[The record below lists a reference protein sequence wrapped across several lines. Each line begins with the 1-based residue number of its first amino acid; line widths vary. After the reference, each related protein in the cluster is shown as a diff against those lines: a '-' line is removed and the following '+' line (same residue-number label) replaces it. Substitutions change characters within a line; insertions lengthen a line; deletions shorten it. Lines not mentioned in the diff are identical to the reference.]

1 MLRGEDGRRGVV
13 EACGVCCGIVHCSRR
28 RCRYVLEGDKI
39 FGGGVLFL
47 ARRDVCLGGFRRGC
61 RVEVEVETE
70 TDAVRGA
77 RSRCLRNSVLVLL
90 LDLIHKGLTVLVVQ
104 GPITNDALRNIVI
117 LLQLL
122 LLGYRR

>member
-1 MLRGEDGRRGVV
+1 MLP
-13 EACGVCCGIVHCSRR
+13 
-28 RCRYVLEGDKI
+28 
-39 FGGGVLFL
+39 L
-47 ARRDVCLGGFRRGC
+47 ARRGIRLREFRGGY
-61 RVEVEVETE
+61 RVEIEAETE
-70 TDAVRGA
+70 TDVVHGA
-77 RSRCLRNSVLVLL
+77 RSRCLRDIVLMLL